1 MLDKYQLK
9 YDEVL
14 VYIGVVLLHPMQQVQ
29 YIKKNQKKEQ
39 LYNLEPK
46 VEAFQ
51 EEYYKDKVIQEVED
65 ISNKDIDNAFLIQNQ
80 QQVNLACIKDNYS

>member
-9 YDEVL
+9 YNKVL
-14 VYIGVVLLHPMQQVQ
+14 VYIGVILLHPIQQVY

-39 LYNLEPK
+39 LHNLEPK

-80 QQVNLACIKDNYS
+80 QQVNLTCIKDKYS

>member
-9 YDEVL
+9 YNKVL
-14 VYIGVVLLHPMQQVQ
+14 VYIGVILLHPIQQVY

-39 LYNLEPK
+39 LRNLEPK

-65 ISNKDIDNAFLIQNQ
+65 ISNEDIDNAFLIQNQ
-80 QQVNLACIKDNYS
+80 QQANLACIKDKYS

>member
-9 YDEVL
+9 YDKVL
-14 VYIGVVLLHPMQQVQ
+14 AYIGAVLLHPMQQVQ
-29 YIKKNQKKEQ
+29 YIKKNQKKEW

-46 VEAFQ
+46 VEAFW

-65 ISNKDIDNAFLIQNQ
+65 ISDKDMDNAFLIQNQ
-80 QQVNLACIKDNYS
+80 QQANLARIKDKYS

>member
-9 YDEVL
+9 YNKVL

-39 LYNLEPK
+39 LHNLEPK

-65 ISNKDIDNAFLIQNQ
+65 ISDEDMDNAFLIWNQ
-80 QQVNLACIKDNYS
+80 QQANLARIKDKYS